1 VPAAA
6 VVCLRGGAECLWVG
20 GGAGQHIELHKKT
33 LPDGYIGLI
42 HSQCSP
48 VEVAEMAI
56 EDARATCMRTYGG
69 APEVK
74 VYGDRNFTF
83 AYVRAPPRSSHMP
96 LVGRG

>member
-1 VPAAA
+1 M
-6 VVCLRGGAECLWVG
+6 R
-20 GGAGQHIELHKKT
+20 AGQHIELHKKT

-42 HSQCSP
+42 HTRCSP

-69 APEVK
+69 APDVK

-83 AYVRAPPRSSHMP
+83 AYVSALRSRPSTP
-96 LVGRG
+96 VGGQASQKKRPSPMTM

>member
-1 VPAAA
+1 
-6 VVCLRGGAECLWVG
+6 LWVG
-20 GGAGQHIELHKKT
+20 VGAGQHIELHKKT

-83 AYVRAPPRSSHMP
+83 AYVRAPPLTSQTS
-96 LVGRG
+96 VVRGG